1 MPTASALRTV
11 LNAVRAHKGAPAQES
26 FAPELRLREDLGL
39 DSIDLAELTAR
50 LDHEFGVDVFA
61 DGPVQTVGEVL
72 ARVERSARRG

>member
-1 MPTASALRTV
+1 MQEISKV
-11 LNAVRAHKGAPAQES
+11 LDILLEIHFRKGRVLHSPFSGHEC
-26 FAPELRLREDLGL
+26 LREDLGF

-72 ARVERSARRG
+72 AKVKRSARRG